1 MRARRA
7 KRGGIAQVNS
17 MRADAPRINLAQV
30 AADARAL
37 LRRDG
42 NYRRTVLTVALMQT
56 LISVPVMI
64 LNYALM
70 FTGGGVAQ
78 DAQTTMNIGNLFM
91 MLMQALV
98 APALTLGLARYEL
111 NMYNGRPRSP
121 MDLFEGLT
129 RGSYF
134 LSVRA
139 MLWRALSMLVWVMI
153 PMSLVLNEIAMAQ
166 LYGQMSLMFWPALLT
181 LLFLMLNRGL
191 AYSQQFY
198 FLAQEP
204 HVGAI
209 MSLRLSTMV
218 MHGRLKELFC
228 LYLRFFYCFIL
239 TALPNVVLQVMA
251 NTTQLGFEL
260 TTAEQALVGVG
271 VTLATI
277 VLTSLCMPVL
287 ETASAIYFVRL
298 NEILSRRAE
307 ELRRAHEDAFNEA
320 AQSSGSLPG
329 WGESSNGSAPSGD
342 APNNGS
348 TPNDGSAP
356 SGDAPNDGNAPSGD
370 APNDGNAPSGSTPND
385 GNAPSGST
393 LNDGGAPG
401 ADGAT
406 DGGARPG
413 DDRSGNG
420 AGNT

>member
-30 AADARAL
+30 AAETRAL

-42 NYRRTVLTVALMQT
+42 NYRRTALTVALMQT

-181 LLFLMLNRGL
+181 LLFLMFNRGL

-239 TALPNVVLQVMA
+239 TALPNVALQVMA

-260 TTAEQALVGVG
+260 NTAEQALVGVG

-342 APNNGS
+342 AHS
-348 TPNDGSAP
+348 DGNAP

-385 GNAPSGST
+385 GS
-393 LNDGGAPG
+393 APG

>member
-1 MRARRA
+1 MC
-7 KRGGIAQVNS
+7 I
-17 MRADAPRINLAQV
+17 
-30 AADARAL
+30 
-37 LRRDG
+37 RD
-42 NYRRTVLTVALMQT
+42 R
-56 LISVPVMI
+56 
-64 LNYALM
+64 
-70 FTGGGVAQ
+70 F
-78 DAQTTMNIGNLFM
+78 
-91 MLMQALV
+91 
-98 APALTLGLARYEL
+98 
-111 NMYNGRPRSP
+111 
-121 MDLFEGLT
+121 
-129 RGSYF
+129 
-134 LSVRA
+134 
-139 MLWRALSMLVWVMI
+139 
-153 PMSLVLNEIAMAQ
+153 
-166 LYGQMSLMFWPALLT
+166 
-181 LLFLMLNRGL
+181 NRGL

-329 WGESSNGSAPSGD
+329 WGE
-342 APNNGS
+342 PNN
-348 TPNDGSAP
+348 
-356 SGDAPNDGNAPSGD
+356 GNAPSGD
-370 APNDGNAPSGSTPND
+370 APNDGNAPNGSTPND

-393 LNDGGAPG
+393 PNDGGAPG

>member
-42 NYRRTVLTVALMQT
+42 NYRRTVLTIALMMALT
-56 LISVPVMI
+56 NVPIMI
-64 LNYALM
+64 LNYLPMIMAGAGGLM
-70 FTGGGVAQ
+70 QDAQ
-78 DAQTTMNIGNLFM
+78 DAVDMRAMVFS
-91 MLMQALV
+91 LMVQLLV
-98 APALTLGLARYEL
+98 SPAISLGLARYEL
-111 NMYNGRPRSP
+111 NMYNGRPCSP

-129 RGSYF
+129 RGHYF
-134 LSVRA
+134 VSVRA
-139 MLWRALSMLVWVMI
+139 MLWRSLSMFVWMLI
-153 PMSLVLNEIAMAQ
+153 PVSLLTNGLIMAMAYGQLSVVLWLGLALVLVV
-166 LYGQMSLMFWPALLT
+166 
-181 LLFLMLNRGL
+181 LFNRGL

-329 WGESSNGSAPSGD
+329 WGEPNNGSAPGGDPPTDGNAPSGD
-342 APNNGS
+342 APNDGNAPSGR

-356 SGDAPNDGNAPSGD
+356 SGDAPNDGNAPSG
-370 APNDGNAPSGSTPND
+370 STPND
-385 GNAPSGST
+385 GS
-393 LNDGGAPG
+393 APG

>member
-1 MRARRA
+1 
-7 KRGGIAQVNS
+7 

-30 AADARAL
+30 AAETRAL

-42 NYRRTVLTVALMQT
+42 NYRRTALTVALMQT

-198 FLAQEP
+198 FLAHEP
-204 HVGAI
+204 RVGAI
-209 MSLRLSTMV
+209 MSLKLSTMA

-239 TALPNVVLQVMA
+239 IALPDAAAQVLANKALLGLTLSEYQQV
-251 NTTQLGFEL
+251 LL
-260 TTAEQALVGVG
+260 GVG
-271 VTLATI
+271 VALATI
-277 VLTSLCMPVL
+277 LLTSLCMPL
-287 ETASAIYFVRL
+287 IETASAVYFVKL
-298 NEILSRRAE
+298 NELMARHAE
-307 ELRRAHEDAFNEA
+307 KLRRAREEAFNEA
-320 AQSSGSLPG
+320 AQSGGSLPG
-329 WGESSNGSAPSGD
+329 WGD
-342 APNNGS
+342 A
-348 TPNDGSAP
+348 
-356 SGDAPNDGNAPSGD
+356 DAD
-370 APNDGNAPSGSTPND
+370 A
-385 GNAPSGST
+385 
-393 LNDGGAPG
+393 GAD
-401 ADGAT
+401 ADGAPDANGDAT
-406 DGGARPG
+406 GGDAGTGGDADRPG
-413 DDRSGNG
+413 NEG
-420 AGNT
+420 GNT

>member
-30 AADARAL
+30 AAETRAL

-42 NYRRTVLTVALMQT
+42 NYRRTALTVALMQT

-260 TTAEQALVGVG
+260 NTAEQALVGVG

-329 WGESSNGSAPSGD
+329 WGKPNNSSAPSGD
-342 APNNGS
+342 AHS
-348 TPNDGSAP
+348 
-356 SGDAPNDGNAPSGD
+356 DGNAPSGD

-385 GNAPSGST
+385 GSAPSGDAPNDGNAPSGST
-393 LNDGGAPG
+393 PNDGSAPG

>member
-42 NYRRTVLTVALMQT
+42 NYRRTVLTIALMMALT
-56 LISVPVMI
+56 NVPIMI
-64 LNYALM
+64 LNYLPMIMAGAGGLM
-70 FTGGGVAQ
+70 QDAQ
-78 DAQTTMNIGNLFM
+78 DAVDMRAMVFS
-91 MLMQALV
+91 LMVQLLV
-98 APALTLGLARYEL
+98 SPAISLGLARYEL
-111 NMYNGRPRSP
+111 NMYNGRPCSP

-129 RGSYF
+129 RGHY
-134 LSVRA
+134 LVSVRA
-139 MLWRALSMLVWVMI
+139 MLWRSLSMFVWMLI
-153 PMSLVLNEIAMAQ
+153 PVSLLTNGLIMAMAYGQLSVVLWLGLALVLVV
-166 LYGQMSLMFWPALLT
+166 
-181 LLFLMLNRGL
+181 LFNRGL

-298 NEILSRRAE
+298 NENVSRRAE
-307 ELRRAHEDAFNEA
+307 EHETRARGCVQRGRAVERQPAGLGRAQQRQCAQWRRAQRWQR
-320 AQSSGSLPG
+320 AQ
-329 WGESSNGSAPSGD
+329 WRRAQRWQC
-342 APNNGS
+342 AQWRRAQRWQCAQWRRAQRRQCAQWQH
-348 TPNDGSAP
+348 TQRRQRAR
-356 SGDAPNDGNAPSGD
+356 
-370 APNDGNAPSGSTPND
+370 
-385 GNAPSGST
+385 
-393 LNDGGAPG
+393 GGRR
-401 ADGAT
+401 D
-406 DGGARPG
+406 
-413 DDRSGNG
+413 
-420 AGNT
+420 

>member
-42 NYRRTVLTVALMQT
+42 NYRRTVLTIALMMALT
-56 LISVPVMI
+56 NVPIMI
-64 LNYALM
+64 LNYLPMIMAGAGGLM
-70 FTGGGVAQ
+70 QDAQ
-78 DAQTTMNIGNLFM
+78 DAVDMRAMVFS
-91 MLMQALV
+91 LMVQLLV
-98 APALTLGLARYEL
+98 SPAISLGLARYEL
-111 NMYNGRPRSP
+111 NMYNGRPCSP

-129 RGSYF
+129 RGHYF
-134 LSVRA
+134 VSVRA
-139 MLWRALSMLVWVMI
+139 MLWRSLSMFVWMLI
-153 PMSLVLNEIAMAQ
+153 PVSLLTNGLIMAMAYGQLSVVLWLGLALVLVV
-166 LYGQMSLMFWPALLT
+166 
-181 LLFLMLNRGL
+181 LFNRGL

-329 WGESSNGSAPSGD
+329 WGEPNNGSAPGGD

-370 APNDGNAPSGSTPND
+370 APNDGNAP
-385 GNAPSGST
+385 
-393 LNDGGAPG
+393 G